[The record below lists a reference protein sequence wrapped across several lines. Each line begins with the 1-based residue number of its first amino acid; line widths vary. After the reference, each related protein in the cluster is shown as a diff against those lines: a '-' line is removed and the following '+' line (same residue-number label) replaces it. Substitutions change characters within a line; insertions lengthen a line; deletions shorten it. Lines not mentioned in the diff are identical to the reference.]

1 MRSCFHCLETHT
13 DAVWIPRARE
23 PPHLQQGVTCVTEE
37 VKEEETR
44 GEEKSIS
51 KTQREGMRL
60 WFVLEEDL
68 GFC

>member
-1 MRSCFHCLETHT
+1 M
-13 DAVWIPRARE
+13 WIPRARE